1 MSTTSASSVPA
12 LASAHPLQQLKAEC
26 EELAR
31 TRPGDTHKM
40 ASLHQQMSLNYY
52 QDVRRQAQQSFYSA
66 LVAAIVGTLF
76 FLYAAWYM
84 LPRDGSTSSNAYISL
99 IAGALVQVIS
109 AINFYL
115 YSKTAHQFSGFHV
128 CLERTNRYLL
138 VNTLCENLSDEH
150 KDDMRMEII
159 RVIANAPMLTS
170 DVINGIAQQRNF
182 VGASDTNV
190 PNDLTHTEA

>member
-12 LASAHPLQQLKAEC
+12 PVSAHPLQQLKAEC

-66 LVAAIVGTLF
+66 LAAATVGTLF

-84 LPRDGSTSSNAYISL
+84 LPQNGHTPSNAYISL
-99 IAGALVQVIS
+99 IAGSLVQVIS

-115 YSKTAHQFSGFHV
+115 YAKTAHQFSGFHV

-159 RVIANAPMLTS
+159 RVIANAPMITS
-170 DVINGIAQQRNF
+170 DVISGMAQQSNSVDTR
-182 VGASDTNV
+182 DTNV
-190 PNDLTHTEA
+190 PQELTPREA

>member
-1 MSTTSASSVPA
+1 MSTTSASSVPV

-76 FLYAAWYM
+76 FLYAAWHM
-84 LPRDGSTSSNAYISL
+84 LPQNGSTSSNAYISL

-115 YSKTAHQFSGFHV
+115 YAKAARQFSGFHV

-150 KDDMRMEII
+150 KDKMRMEII

-170 DVINGIAQQRNF
+170 DVINGIAQQSNS

-190 PNDLTHTEA
+190 SKDLTHPEA